1 MQSPQKIVFEKAA
14 KKMPVIGILR
24 DIPQGEESA
33 CVQAAVSAGLT
44 LLEVTMN
51 TENAEVIL
59 SALRKAAMGTELVIG
74 AGTVRTLEELDKAI
88 ASGAQFIVSPTTILE
103 IIQKGNSAGF
113 PMIPGALTPTEVEIA
128 FRAGASYVKVF
139 PVNMVGG
146 PSYIKNLRGP
156 FRDIPLLACGG
167 VHANNAKE
175 YLEAGSDLLAFGG
188 SIFKPSLMK
197 EGRWNEIEKDIR
209 ELLIATRRS

>member
-1 MQSPQKIVFEKAA
+1 MQSPQKVVFEKAA

-74 AGTVRTLEELDKAI
+74 VGTVSLQKVCKIVFIYSPLI
-88 ASGAQFIVSPTTILE
+88 FQFVQL
-103 IIQKGNSAGF
+103 
-113 PMIPGALTPTEVEIA
+113 
-128 FRAGASYVKVF
+128 
-139 PVNMVGG
+139 
-146 PSYIKNLRGP
+146 
-156 FRDIPLLACGG
+156 CGQSQ
-167 VHANNAKE
+167 NR
-175 YLEAGSDLLAFGG
+175 Y
-188 SIFKPSLMK
+188 SIFH
-197 EGRWNEIEKDIR
+197 R
-209 ELLIATRRS
+209 